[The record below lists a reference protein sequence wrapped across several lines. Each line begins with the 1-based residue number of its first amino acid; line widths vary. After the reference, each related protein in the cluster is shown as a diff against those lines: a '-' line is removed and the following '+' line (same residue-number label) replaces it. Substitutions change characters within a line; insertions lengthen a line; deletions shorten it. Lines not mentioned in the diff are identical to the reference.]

1 MALSPQNMTPKQLRD
16 LIMYHAANSRFQNV
30 QSTLVKR
37 HFLNTGGYA
46 GEPDPD
52 IQRMVDHHN
61 KLAAKHQHAAKE
73 LQKHLKKP
81 L

>member
-1 MALSPQNMTPKQLRD
+1 MAISPQHMTPKQLRD
-16 LIMYHAANSRFQNV
+16 LILYHAANSRFQNV

-46 GEPDPD
+46 GEPDP
-52 IQRMVDHHN
+52 QFQQMVDHHN
-61 KLAAKHQHAAKE
+61 KLAAKHEHAAKE
-73 LQKHLKKP
+73 LQKHLKTP